1 MDGIQLNVT
10 GAGDAIRRINAY
22 SLQLGDKVVMSAL
35 RAGGALLKKQIQTQV
50 HTESG
55 RLKRSIRVFTSKI
68 NKRNKNSKI
77 GLFVRPY
84 TGKKKDDPRGAY
96 YAYMVENGYEVRGR
110 NTGTSPRR
118 LGATGLV
125 SGRKTQ
131 ASGKFVM
138 GRQFVKNGF
147 TASRSSVERLI
158 SQSVEQGSAQLA
170 ARLDL

>member
-1 MDGIQLNVT
+1 MDGIQLNIT
-10 GAGDAIRRINAY
+10 GTSDAIRRVNAY
-22 SLQLGDKVVMSAL
+22 SLQLGDKVIMSAL
-35 RAGGALLKKQIQTQV
+35 RAGGQLLKKQIQAQTHV
-50 HTESG
+50 ESG

-118 LGATGLV
+118 IGSTGLV

-131 ASGKFVM
+131 PSGKFVM
-138 GRQFVKNGF
+138 GRQFVKN
-147 TASRSSVERLI
+147 AYSSSRSSVERLI
-158 SQSVEQGSAQLA
+158 AQSVERGSAQII
-170 ARLDL
+170 ARLGL